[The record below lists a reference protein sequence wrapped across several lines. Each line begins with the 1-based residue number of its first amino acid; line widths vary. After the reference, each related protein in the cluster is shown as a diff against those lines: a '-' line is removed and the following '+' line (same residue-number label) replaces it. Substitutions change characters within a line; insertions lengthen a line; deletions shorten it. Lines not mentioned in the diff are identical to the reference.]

1 VTTQQGISIALHAQR
16 KVIAALRAIDESEL
30 AGRLECCMT
39 AHCDGDGRLRAC
51 RSAGCVWCR
60 PPLIQSWWTGIRDW
74 AAPATSSL
82 AIIVLRSPT
91 GLRNAV
97 QRLRRALRDVRDR
110 TARSRNQWRTVC
122 FAGMV
127 GGDGKALILIE
138 HEGVDRQELLAV
150 LQRRWPEVV
159 LKNLDNEAPTST
171 VTADNAADLAR
182 FRRGVEPLRIVV
194 LPQCD

>member
-1 VTTQQGISIALHAQR
+1 
-16 KVIAALRAIDESEL
+16 
-30 AGRLECCMT
+30 
-39 AHCDGDGRLRAC
+39 
-51 RSAGCVWCR
+51 
-60 PPLIQSWWTGIRDW
+60 LIQSWWTGIRDW